1 MRSGIFLNNVLI
13 ALALLMTS
21 NAHADYFVF
30 AGGHVGNS
38 YYNEISDGTNT
49 YTLDE
54 KQVGNSGLDVLAAWG
69 NKDYGIGLTYMTGQ
83 HLVKIESNGIRMHQ
97 SLSGPGVI
105 FSTIYKNPQ
114 DAKTMSFIG
123 VESLTLSTSNTN
135 CTGNE
140 VECDKLE
147 EDLTGSTFPSIILGI
162 IDTASSGLAIGI
174 VGRAYQSDAIEQG
187 YDLNLLIGVAF

>member
-1 MRSGIFLNNVLI
+1 MKKALFVI
-13 ALALLMTS
+13 ALFITNTAY
-21 NAHADYFVF
+21 ADYFIF

-38 YYNEISDGTNT
+38 YYDEISDETTT
-49 YTLDE
+49 YKLDE

-69 NKDYGIGLTYMTGQ
+69 NKDYGVGLTYTTGK
-83 HLVKIESNGIRMHQ
+83 HLVEIEENGIRMHQ
-97 SLSGPGVI
+97 QLSGPGII
-105 FSTIYKNPQ
+105 FSTIYKNPN

-123 VESLTLSTSNTN
+123 VESLTLNNSNTS

-140 VECDKLE
+140 VVCDQLE
-147 EDLTGSTFPSIILGI
+147 KDLDGSTATSIILGI